1 MQIDPRLVKW
11 EADPEGLPTFVKAE
25 AQRLGVRPELALAV
39 MGQESGG
46 KPGAVSPK
54 GALGLMQLMPATAK
68 ELGVDPR
75 DPDANLIGA
84 ARYLRA
90 QLDRFD
96 NNVELA
102 LAAYNAGPARVERA
116 KAIPDIAETRAY
128 VAEITARLSRS
139 THIP

>member
-75 DPDANLIGA
+75 DPVQNVQGGL
-84 ARYLRA
+84 RYLKQ
-90 QLDRFD
+90 QLDAFGGD
-96 NNVELA
+96 EAKA
-102 LAAYNAGPARVERA
+102 LAAYNAGPGAVQKYRNTVPPYR
-116 KAIPDIAETRAY
+116 ETRDY
-128 VAEITARLSRS
+128 VVRVLAERDRILRQ
-139 THIP
+139 